1 MNSWSRPDDASE
13 NASRRDFLGC
23 AALAALLTCVVFVVL
38 QILLIAV
45 ALGTANYDRGTPGPA
60 GGLGFGLMTAAAVGV
75 ACAAGAW
82 AGSRSLRRRDGTAGQ
97 SLLVGAAGAGAP
109 IAALVLLNVVVAA
122 PRLVAVLFTVL
133 AVAVG
138 SIAGGR
144 WGAAA
149 DAGRQ

>member
-1 MNSWSRPDDASE
+1 
-13 NASRRDFLGC
+13 
-23 AALAALLTCVVFVVL
+23 
-38 QILLIAV
+38 
-45 ALGTANYDRGTPGPA
+45 
-60 GGLGFGLMTAAAVGV
+60 MTAAAVGV

-122 PRLVAVLFTVL
+122 PRLEAVLFTVL